1 MARFGFREEE
11 RVTLSHMDLYGPA
24 LATGSEKALLHARL
38 KLSRDALVWKLEGLD
53 DDDVRR
59 PMTETATN
67 LIGLVKH
74 LTRLEAQYLCHA
86 FDRPTPTFAWESEE
100 DAKLGHPSDMYARP
114 EERVEDLIADY
125 HAACAAA
132 DRTIEELDL
141 DTKGRHPFA
150 GVTVSLRW
158 MLLNVLL
165 DTARHAG
172 HADIIREQIDG
183 SAGGGRGRE
192 LPKDNEFWSTYHA
205 RVSGEIDTETWMAFL
220 RARS

>member
-1 MARFGFREEE
+1 M
-11 RVTLSHMDLYGPA
+11 TLRHRDLYGPA

-38 KLSRDALVWKLEGLD
+38 KLSRDSLVWKLEGLSD
-53 DDDVRR
+53 ADVRR

-74 LTRLEAQYLCHA
+74 LTMLEANYFCHA
-86 FDRPTPTFAWESEE
+86 FGRPKPTLAWESDE
-100 DAKLGHPSDMYARP
+100 DAKLGHPSDMYAKP

-132 DRTIEELDL
+132 DRAIEELDL
-141 DTKGRHPFA
+141 DTTGRHPFA

-172 HADIIREQIDG
+172 HADIIRENIDG
-183 SAGGGRGRE
+183 STGHRRRSQP
-192 LPKDNEFWSTYHA
+192 PKDTEFWRTYYA
-205 RVSGEIDTETWMAFL
+205 RVSGEIGTDTWMTFL